1 MEVIPQVYRAAPGE
15 VPAAESPGYCPS
27 CGGPCGLRPAGGRTR
42 AVCTRCGRVR
52 YRNPSP
58 GVAVVV
64 HDTDRVLLVRR
75 RAERPGDD
83 VDAVR
88 WAPLRGP
95 HLDLAFDGDR
105 VALAALAEGRL
116 PLLPI
121 DPRFRRW
128 PRCG

>member
-1 MEVIPQVYRAAPGE
+1 MQVIPQVYRAEPGEVGE
-15 VPAAESPGYCPS
+15 VPAVETPGYCPS

-42 AVCTRCGRVR
+42 AV
-52 YRNPSP
+52 
-58 GVAVVV
+58 
-64 HDTDRVLLVRR
+64 
-75 RAERPGDD
+75 
-83 VDAVR
+83 R
-88 WAPLRGP
+88 WAPLCGP